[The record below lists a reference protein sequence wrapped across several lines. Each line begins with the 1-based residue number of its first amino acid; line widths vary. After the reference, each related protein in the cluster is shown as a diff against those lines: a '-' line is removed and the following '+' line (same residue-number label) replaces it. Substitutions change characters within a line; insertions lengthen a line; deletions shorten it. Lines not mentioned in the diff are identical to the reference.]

1 MTIAFVLCVVKSG
14 SEKETLDIL
23 GKNKNVVDAFVV
35 YGEYDIIL
43 KIKSDSTEDMR
54 SFMTETV
61 RNIPSIERTTTLITI

>member
-14 SEKETLDIL
+14 SEKETLDML
-23 GKNKNVVDAFVV
+23 SKNKNVVDAFIV

-43 KIKSDSTEDMR
+43 KIKSDSTESMR
-54 SFMTETV
+54 SFMNETV